1 FIYGRRSSGYF
12 DLRKLDGRKIH
23 SSAKV
28 KLLKIKESF
37 RTLLIERMPDFAASA
52 AILAEGHPF
61 SSQP

>member
-1 FIYGRRSSGYF
+1 
-12 DLRKLDGRKIH
+12 DGRKIH

-52 AILAEGHPF
+52 AILAEGHSF
-61 SSQP
+61 SSLP